1 LGTSLAGGD
10 WANYVPGPYAFK
22 TPEYPMFFYVR
33 ALEITA
39 KFAARLGQA
48 SDATYYSGMATAARA
63 LYKSTFFN
71 ATTGCYAG
79 CTYVSQVL
87 ALTLGLAGPQG
98 SPEEVAVWARAMD
111 WWAAN
116 ATQGVPEHFGGG
128 IISLKLAYP
137 LLDAHG
143 ETGLALR
150 MHLQTDRAPGFGY
163 WIETGGATTLW
174 EAYDMTATEGGDS
187 RNHISACGSPQP
199 PGCRFALASSPPP
212 PYGAHTAPTHTRAH
226 PQCLAAWATGTFPR
240 WRAWTARP
248 GAAPGRTW

>member
-1 LGTSLAGGD
+1 
-10 WANYVPGPYAFK
+10 
-22 TPEYPMFFYVR
+22 MFFYVR

-48 SDATYYSGMATAARA
+48 SDAAYYSGMATAARA
-63 LYKSTFFN
+63 LYRSTFFN

-187 RNHISACGSPQP
+187 RNHISACGQP
-199 PGCRFALASSPPP
+199 AAWALAGGASPPRTSPPP
-212 PYGAHTAPTHTRAH
+212 ALPPPLRALSLP
-226 PQCLAAWATGTFPR
+226 PQCLAAWATGTSPR
-240 WRAWTARP
+240 SLALTARP
-248 GAAPGRTW
+248 AAAPGRTW